1 MTKQRLHH
9 FDVIKGIAI
18 LMVVMGHVLIMCI
31 HQIDRAFIFK
41 LIGETHMPLFFF
53 ISGYF
58 SYKVVGE
65 KIALPN
71 LWGRFKQL
79 IIPFVCVSAL
89 WVFYFPH
96 SGLQSPINSTFVGLY
111 CDFSKNGYWFTPCLF
126 GIVVIYAMIALV
138 MRKINKT
145 WVQVVGVTTIWIALQ
160 YCVSPLLPKTI
171 SNVIGAELILRFYP
185 IFFVGVYARKY
196 SQQFREIIT
205 DSRCV
210 TLALTIGGI
219 VLYYLCY
226 FWEFKF
232 IPSQIRPIALV
243 IYHILITIV
252 VFAIIKPWSE
262 KEFRNNSPSW
272 ISRTLEYIGKE
283 SLAIYLLHYFFLFPM
298 TGFRQPLIELG
309 LGFVPLFVV
318 SFLTAAAIIAVTLG
332 VRSIIAKSQL
342 LSMLLLGKS

>member
-1 MTKQRLHH
+1 
-9 FDVIKGIAI
+9 
-18 LMVVMGHVLIMCI
+18 MVVMGHVLIMGI
-31 HQIDRAFIFK
+31 HHLDRAFIFK

-65 KIALPN
+65 KVALPN
-71 LWGRFKQL
+71 LWSRFKQL

-89 WVFYFPH
+89 WVYYFPH
-96 SGLQSPINSTFVGLY
+96 SGLQSPLNSTFSGLY

-126 GIVVIYAMIALV
+126 GIMVMYAMIVLV
-138 MRKINKT
+138 LRKINKT
-145 WVQVVGVTTIWIALQ
+145 WAQVVCIMIIWIALQ
-160 YCVSPLLPKTI
+160 YFASPLLPKTI
-171 SNVIGAELILRFYP
+171 SNVIGVELILRFYP
-185 IFFVGVYARKY
+185 IFFIGVYARKY
-196 SQQFREIIT
+196 SQQFQEIIT

-210 TLALTIGGI
+210 TLALIIGGI

-252 VFAIIKPWSE
+252 VFAIIKPWSD
-262 KEFRNNSPSW
+262 KEFSDNCSSW
-272 ISRTLEYIGKE
+272 IARTLEYMGKE

-298 TGFRQPLIELG
+298 TALRRPLIDMG
-309 LGFVPLFVV
+309 LGFVPLLVV

-332 VRSIIAKSQL
+332 VKSIIAKSRL